1 MPAGVQSRERPRIL
15 VLGGGF
21 GGLWAVRALKAV
33 DARIT
38 LVDRHNYHLF
48 QPLLYQ
54 VATAGLAAPS
64 IAAPLRYMLRRQQNV
79 TVLLGAVERIDPA
92 ARTVTVNGRV
102 LPYDRLV
109 VATGSAHGYFGHDEW
124 TRHAPGLKTLDD
136 ALDIRT
142 RILTAF
148 ERAEAEE
155 DPRVRD
161 VSLTFVVIGG
171 GATGVELAGT
181 LAEIARHTLPREFRR
196 IDPATAQILL
206 LEAGPRVL
214 GQLHEELST
223 SACRQLERLG
233 VTVRTDSAVTDVGD
247 GYVQV
252 GDERIAARTVLWA
265 AGVAASPLGR
275 QLGAPVD
282 RAGRV
287 QVLSDLS
294 VPGHPEIH
302 VIGDLASVRDG
313 EAEPAHVVPGVAP
326 AAKQMGAYVGRA
338 IRASIEGRRPLGP
351 FRYRDYG
358 TLATIGRRAAVVQL
372 PFTRLS
378 GSVAWWFWVFA
389 HLVYLIG
396 FRNRVVVLIDWAWA
410 YVSYQRAARIVISD
424 DRPD

>member
-1 MPAGVQSRERPRIL
+1 MPAAEQLRERPSIV

-21 GGLWAVRALKAV
+21 GGLWAVRALKRV
-33 DARIT
+33 DADIT
-38 LVDRHNYHLF
+38 LVDRHNHHLF

-64 IAAPLRYMLRRQQNV
+64 IAAPLRYLLRRQKNV
-79 TVLLGAVERIDPA
+79 TVLLGTVDKIDPI
-92 ARTVTVNGRV
+92 ARTVTVDGRP

-109 VATGSAHGYFGHDEW
+109 VATGSTHSYFGHDGW
-124 TRHAPGLKTLDD
+124 TQHAPGLKTLDD
-136 ALDIRT
+136 ALTMRE

-148 ERAEAEE
+148 ERAEAED

-161 VSLTFVVIGG
+161 AWLTFVVIGG
-171 GATGVELAGT
+171 GPTGVELAGT

-196 IDPATAQILL
+196 IDPTTARILL

-214 GQLHEELST
+214 SNLHEELSI
-223 SACRQLERLG
+223 SARRQLERLG
-233 VTVRTDSAVTDVGD
+233 VTVWTGKAVTDVGA

-252 GDERIAARTVLWA
+252 GDERITARTVLWA

-275 QLGAPVD
+275 QLGAPLD

-287 QVLSDLS
+287 QVMPDLT

-302 VIGDLASVRDG
+302 VIGDLASVHDG
-313 EAEPAHVVPGVAP
+313 EAQRAQTVPGVAQ
-326 AAKQMGAYVGRA
+326 AAKQMGSYVGRS
-338 IRASIEGRRPLGP
+338 IRTTLEARGRVEP

-378 GSVAWWFWVFA
+378 GRFAWWFWVVA
-389 HLVYLIG
+389 HLFFLIG
-396 FRNRVVVLIDWAWA
+396 FRNRLVVLIDWAWA
-410 YVSYQRAARIVISD
+410 YLTYQRGARIVISD
-424 DRPD
+424 ERLQ